1 MSVYYSKPMNAMSIS
16 SHIKELSDFLSKHS
30 ISNNNNNEN
39 LEVTHTRIG
48 SKDHNVYG
56 GKFHIPEPELP
67 LFFRLY
73 YEDVFVRKK
82 KEYLTEK
89 QLSDK
94 FNDKLSN
101 NSPILVDF
109 DFRYNYEVSKRQ
121 HTAEHISD
129 MIQLYLDELKEIFVF
144 QENVSFPIFIMEKPN
159 VNRVQE
165 KNITKDGIHMI
176 IGIQMDHTLQLLLRE
191 KIIKKLPEIWDLPL
205 IESYDKVL
213 DEGISKGCV
222 NWQMFGSQK
231 PGNECYKLT
240 YYTIAKIDLTD
251 NEFMT
256 IPQSVKDFDLH
267 ENIFKLSAQYPY
279 HIKFDLNPK
288 IMDEYNKR
296 KCNSNPRKNKKTNI
310 ILVEEDN
317 NEIGINEI
325 RDAAT
330 LEKAVNNVMNN
341 LKTSEYYIKEIH
353 LYTQILPKKYYEP
366 GSHLLNRQVAFALK
380 HTDDRLFLSWV
391 MLRSKASDFEYDS
404 IPNLFNEWKK
414 YFNSRPDGVTKRSIM
429 YWARQ
434 DAFEDYENVKKTT
447 IDYFIEETILTTTE
461 FDFAMVLY
469 YMFKDKYVCSS
480 IINKRWYTFK
490 NHRWELDE
498 GNTLR
503 LAISKDM
510 HNIYQDKLNQCLS
523 NLQNYE
529 PGDENQVK
537 IQSKVKKLSELSI
550 RLKKTNDKNNIMRE
564 AMELFYDKEFVRN
577 MDANKYLMCFSN
589 GVIDFKNKI
598 FRHGYPQDYIT
609 KTTRIP
615 YFEINKNED
624 QKIMDEII
632 LFMSQLFPS
641 ETLNRYMW
649 DHLASCLI
657 GIKKEHAFNIYRGSG
672 SNGKS
677 MLTDLMSQTL
687 GEYKGT
693 VPITLVTE
701 KRNNIGG
708 TSSEVVALK
717 GIRYAVMQEPS
728 SEATINEGVM
738 KELTGGDPIQA
749 RALYCDSEIF
759 EPQFSLVVCTN
770 ALFEIKSNDDG
781 TWRRLKL
788 VDFVA
793 KFISNGEEHTD
804 DTPHVFPKDKDL
816 KEKLPKWA
824 PIFASMLIN
833 KAFET
838 NGEVID
844 CPEVVEASKKYRQN
858 QDLINGFINEKIVRS
873 EGSTVSKQ
881 GLHNEFRSWF
891 QSTYGNRK
899 MPKLTVLDEAM
910 NKKFT
915 TRKKQGSTETHE
927 WINVKIQYDMDG
939 VTLEEV

>member
-1 MSVYYSKPMNAMSIS
+1 MNAMSSS
-16 SHIKELSDFLSKHS
+16 SHFKDLSEFMSKHS
-30 ISNNNNNEN
+30 ICNNNNNEH

-48 SKDHNVYG
+48 SKDHNIYG
-56 GKFHIPEPELP
+56 GKFHIPSSDLP

-73 YEDVFVRKK
+73 YEDIFVRKK

-89 QLSDK
+89 QL
-94 FNDKLSN
+94 NEN
-101 NSPILVDF
+101 GPILVDF
-109 DFRYNYEVSKRQ
+109 DFRYNYDVNSRQ

-129 MIQLYLDELKEIFVF
+129 MIQLYLDELKEIFIF
-144 QENVSFPIFIMEKPN
+144 TENVSFPIYVMEKPH
-159 VNRVQE
+159 VNRVE
-165 KNITKDGIHMI
+165 DKNLTKDGIHMI
-176 IGIQMDHTLQLLLRE
+176 IGIQMDHSLQLLLRE

-205 IESYDKVL
+205 IEDYPKVL
-213 DEGISKGCV
+213 DEGISKGCT
-222 NWQMFGSQK
+222 NWQLYGSQK
-231 PGNECYKLT
+231 PLNEAYKLT
-240 YYTIAKIDLTD
+240 YYTLATLDLTD

-256 IPQSVKDFDLH
+256 VPQTVHDFDLH
-267 ENIFKLSAQYPY
+267 NDLFKLSAQYQD
-279 HIKFDLNPK
+279 HVKFELNPK
-288 IMDEYNKR
+288 ILDEYNKR
-296 KCNSNPRKNKKTNI
+296 KNNHNNKKYKKANI
-310 ILVEEDN
+310 VLVEDLDQ
-317 NEIGINEI
+317 EIPISDIKDIN
-325 RDAAT
+325 T
-330 LEKAVNNVMNN
+330 LNKAMDYVLNN
-341 LKTSEYYIKEIH
+341 LKTSEYNIREIH
-353 LYTQILPKKYYEP
+353 AYTQILPPKYYEP

-380 HTDDRLFLSWV
+380 HTDERLFLSWI
-391 MLRSKASDFEYDS
+391 MLRSKASDFDYNT
-404 IPNLFNEWKK
+404 IPSLYNDWKK
-414 YFNSRPDGVTKRSIM
+414 YFNSRPDGITKRTIM

-434 DAFEDYENVKKTT
+434 DAYEEYERVKKST

-461 FDFAMVLY
+461 FDFAMVLFH
-469 YMFKDKYVCSS
+469 MFKDKYVCSS
-480 IINKRWYTFK
+480 IINKRWFIFK

-503 LAISKDM
+503 LAISKEM
-510 HNIYQDKLNQCLS
+510 HTIYQDKLTQCLS

-577 MDANKYLMCFSN
+577 MDSNKWLMCFTN
-589 GVIDFKNKI
+589 GIVDFKNKT
-598 FRHGYPQDYIT
+598 FRQGYPQDYIT

-615 YFEINKNED
+615 YFPLDKLSD
-624 QKIMDEII
+624 QLIMDEIK
-632 LFMSQLFPS
+632 LFLSQLFPS

-657 GIKKEHAFNIYRGSG
+657 GVKKEHAFNIYRGSG

-677 MLTDLMSQTL
+677 MLTDLMSHTL

-749 RALYCDSEIF
+749 RALYSDSEIF

-788 VDFVA
+788 VDFIS
-793 KFISNGEEHTD
+793 KFISQGEEHTD

-824 PIFASMLIN
+824 PIFASMLVN

-844 CPEVVEASKKYRQN
+844 CPEVVGASKKYRQN
-858 QDLINGFINEKIVRS
+858 QDHITGFINEKIVKS
-873 EGSTVSKQ
+873 PGSFVGKQ
-881 GLHNEFRSWF
+881 GLHTEFKIWF
-891 QSTYGNRK
+891 QCTFGNRK
-899 MPKLTVLDEAM
+899 IPKLTDLDEAM
-910 NKKFT
+910 TKKFGC
-915 TRKKQGSTETHE
+915 RSKAGSNAIE
-927 WINVKIQYDMDG
+927 WLNVKIYQEVDNTINEDE
-939 VTLEEV
+939 LE